1 MPEVERSGSGAVV
14 TVRRLRTE
22 DLEAWRPLWRGY
34 TSFYRADLGD
44 ELSEDTFGRL
54 CEGGD
59 LIGLVAVEDGG
70 GLVGIAHLVMHASTW
85 STASSCYL
93 NDLYVD
99 PEFRGGGA
107 ARALFD
113 AIYAEARS
121 RGADRV
127 YWHTQQFNGAARS
140 LYDTVGQL
148 TSFIVYER
156 ELD

>member
-1 MPEVERSGSGAVV
+1 MPEVERSGSGAV
-14 TVRRLRTE
+14 TVRPLSAE
-22 DLEAWRPLWRGY
+22 DLEAWRMLWRGY
-34 TSFYRADLGD
+34 TDFYRAELGD

-54 CEGGD
+54 CAGAD
-59 LIGLVAVEDGG
+59 LVGLVAVDEGG
-70 GLVGIAHLVMHASTW
+70 RLVGIAHLVMHGSTW

-93 NDLYVD
+93 QDLYVD
-99 PEFRGGGA
+99 PDSRGGGA

-113 AIYAEARS
+113 AIYEEARS

-148 TSFIVYER
+148 TSFVVYR
-156 ELD
+156 RDLD

>member
-14 TVRRLRTE
+14 TVRRLGAE
-22 DLEAWRPLWRGY
+22 DLEAWRGLWRGY
-34 TSFYRADLGD
+34 TGFYRAELGD

-59 LIGLVAVEDGG
+59 LIGLVAVEEGG
-70 GLVGIAHLVMHASTW
+70 GLVGIAHLVMHESTW

-93 NDLYVD
+93 QDLYVD
-99 PEFRGGGA
+99 PEARGGGA

-113 AIYAEARS
+113 AIYEEARG

-148 TSFIVYER
+148 TSFVVYER
-156 ELD
+156 ELG